1 MERQP
6 ADHLALGPVG
16 NSAVE
21 VQEVTED
28 EDEVEVKLQAK
39 LPVLL
44 VEEVGAEDVGV
55 SEEGGVDP
63 EDEFQSLLYI
73 KNGTVEVFLV

>member
-28 EDEVEVKLQAK
+28 EDEVEVKAK

-44 VEEVGAEDVGV
+44 VEEVEAEDVGV